1 VSAPERVPLAELLSP
16 ETVRELGPSP
26 TPARL
31 RAALPRGWVPDPD
44 GLHARRDRRLLFREG
59 WMLVLCLIA
68 FGAVGATFV
77 LGAVPR
83 GWAGALRIALLV
95 LGVWLAA
102 GIAGPLVTRALRR

>member
-1 VSAPERVPLAELLSP
+1 
-16 ETVRELGPSP
+16 
-26 TPARL
+26 
-31 RAALPRGWVPDPD
+31 
-44 GLHARRDRRLLFREG
+44 
-59 WMLVLCLIA
+59 MLVLCLIV

-83 GWAGALRIALLV
+83 GWAGALRVALLV

>member
-1 VSAPERVPLAELLSP
+1 MTARVPIRELLSP
-16 ETVRELGPSP
+16 ETLRQLGPSP

-31 RAALPRGWVPDPD
+31 RAALPRGWVPDED
-44 GLHARRDRRLLFREG
+44 GVHARRDGRLLFRQG
-59 WMLVLCLIA
+59 WMLVLCLVV
-68 FGAVGATFV
+68 FGTIGATFV

-83 GWAGALRIALLV
+83 GWAGVARIVLLV